1 MNAKEQIK
9 LKKKKQKEEYEYKI
23 LHNALPGVFEEM
35 FSV

>member
-9 LKKKKQKEEYEYKI
+9 LKKRNKKKNMNIKK